1 MSGRST
7 DRAAVAAYLG
17 AQAQEIAARH
27 AALLAGAETSV
38 HDLRVAVRRFR
49 STMRTFGADL
59 PRGDELDAR
68 LRAWGSALGE
78 VRDREVLLEVLAGEP
93 AGQVRDTLL
102 EEVGGDLA
110 VRRVLVQAELRS
122 PDCIRL
128 VSEAAAYAGAVPAD
142 DRDVSRHVTKACKQA
157 RRRLRKAGTE
167 IERLH
172 RARKAAKRARY
183 AAELAG
189 RKKKQRRHRQVQ
201 QLLGVHRDCLVALTH
216 VEAAGGV
223 ADAGATAMVA
233 DLAGRA
239 EAARLRALGA
249 V

>member
-1 MSGRST
+1 MSGRSA

-17 AQAQEIAARH
+17 AQAQEIAAQH
-27 AALLAGAETSV
+27 AALLTGAESSV

-49 STMRTFGADL
+49 STLRTFGAEL
-59 PRGDELDAR
+59 PPADELDAR
-68 LRAWGSALGE
+68 LRAWGAALGV
-78 VRDREVLLEVLAGEP
+78 VRDREVLLEVLAGAP

-110 VRRVLVQAELRS
+110 VRRVLVQAGLRS
-122 PDCIRL
+122 PECIRL
-128 VSEAAAYAGAVPAD
+128 VSEAAAYAGGVPAD

-167 IERLH
+167 VERLH

-183 AAELAG
+183 AAEVVG
-189 RKKKQRRHRQVQ
+189 WKKKRRRHQQVQ
-201 QLLGVHRDCLVALTH
+201 QLLGVHRDCLVALAH
-216 VEAAGGV
+216 VDAAGGL

-239 EAARLRALGA
+239 EAARLSALEA
-249 V
+249 S